1 MAITRAQQFRQ
12 MLEDGG
18 MLVQPSTTN
27 KRPGYAG
34 PAGGASAGG
43 NYGGNSSGGVGA
55 NEMSGAG
62 GKGSGDKGGS
72 DYGQFGRA
80 VARAAN
86 NPTTSTPS
94 GEPKGRDPMAQFKG

>member
-1 MAITRAQQFRQ
+1 MAITRAQQIRQ

-18 MLVQPSTTN
+18 MLVKPSTTN

-43 NYGGNSSGGVGA
+43 NYGGDSSGGVGA

-62 GKGSGDKGGS
+62 GGGNKNNDGGS
-72 DYGQFGRA
+72 N
-80 VARAAN
+80 ARERYI
-86 NPTTSTPS
+86 SDS
-94 GEPKGRDPMAQFKG
+94 GMPLDFHSSSLLYFSPVLRL